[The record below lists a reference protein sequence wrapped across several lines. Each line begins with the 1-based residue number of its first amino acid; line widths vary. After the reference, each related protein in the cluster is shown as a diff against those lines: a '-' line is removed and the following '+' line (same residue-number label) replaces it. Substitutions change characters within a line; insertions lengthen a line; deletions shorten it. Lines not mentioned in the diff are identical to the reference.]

1 MRDKEAIN
9 EEVNEIVASNDKD
22 ISEYEVYLISKNI
35 IYLLNKLEKQRILWK
50 KETRTRKI
58 FKRVGW

>member
-1 MRDKEAIN
+1 LRDKEAIN

-35 IYLLNKLEKQRILWK
+35 IYLLNKLEKQRIL
-50 KETRTRKI
+50 
-58 FKRVGW
+58 